1 MPGADDGTG
10 GVVGAS
16 RFCESPILLGD
27 RLGKGGGGGGGMTI
41 ATKITQFQTKY
52 YILYSTSKLAGL
64 RAQKGL
70 EMYLGWTNVMTCYF
84 VDVIFAVVEV
94 DVKHDSFV
102 E

>member
-41 ATKITQFQTKY
+41 ATKITQYQTIYFLFNVK
-52 YILYSTSKLAGL
+52 IVTTTGL
-64 RAQKGL
+64 GAQKVIKNVPGL
-70 EMYLGWTNVMTCYF
+70 DECDDLLFC
-84 VDVIFAVVEV
+84 
-94 DVKHDSFV
+94 
-102 E
+102 

>member
-41 ATKITQFQTKY
+41 ATKITQYQT
-52 YILYSTSKLAGL
+52 IYSVFNVKIVRLNWTRSSKG
-64 RAQKGL
+64 
-70 EMYLGWTNVMTCYF
+70 
-84 VDVIFAVVEV
+84 D
-94 DVKHDSFV
+94 
-102 E
+102 

>member
-41 ATKITQFQTKY
+41 ATKITQYQTIYFVFNVK
-52 YILYSTSKLAGL
+52 ISWTRGL
-64 RAQKGL
+64 KKGL
-70 EMYLGWTNVMTCYF
+70 KNVPGLDECDDLLF
-84 VDVIFAVVEV
+84 C
-94 DVKHDSFV
+94 
-102 E
+102 